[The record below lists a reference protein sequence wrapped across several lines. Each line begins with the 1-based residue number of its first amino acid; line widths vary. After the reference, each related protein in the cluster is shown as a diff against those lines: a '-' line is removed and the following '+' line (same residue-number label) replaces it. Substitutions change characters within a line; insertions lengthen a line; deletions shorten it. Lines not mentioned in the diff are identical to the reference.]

1 MKKAPL
7 RQWMTDTV
15 VAAVVAGLLSVLPS
29 TLWAFAFGGHV
40 WRVKEALL
48 TPGALLVGRDAW
60 IGTQIFTT
68 IVVHGGL
75 SLFWAGALCAFLPKR
90 RPVINGMGAAFSIA
104 VLDLLVIAQSFP
116 AVHSLVFLHRSL
128 DSFWPWLA
136 DHLVFGAVVGAV
148 VAFRRRRNASEES
161 IRLDE
166 QAAPGSRLDGTA
178 GRVLPRVAIGLSLVV
193 GMVGFVI
200 IIAIK
205 GGGIEELFFGLLIT
219 TVGPPMKLC
228 MGESVRWEIFAP
240 LSLLLVGLIGI
251 VLSIRNPSRIG
262 WLFCAHACLLA
273 YYIMAH
279 AFGKGILHSISC

>member
-1 MKKAPL
+1 MKKVHF
-7 RQWMTDTV
+7 RQWVTDTV
-15 VAAVVAGLLSVLPS
+15 VAAVPAGLLSVLPS
-29 TLWAFAFGGHV
+29 TVWAFAFGGHV

-48 TPGALLVGRDAW
+48 TPGALFIGRDAW

-75 SLFWAGALCAFLPKR
+75 SLFWSGVLCALLPKR

-148 VAFRRRRNASEES
+148 VAFRRRRDASTEDVAPDDQTPPDSQSEEVA
-161 IRLDE
+161 RF
-166 QAAPGSRLDGTA
+166 A
-178 GRVLPRVAIGLSLVV
+178 LPRPAVWLSFVISV
-193 GMVGFVI
+193 VGFVI
-200 IIAIK
+200 ASAVQGGDALFGAFLAFLYPPLLFLFLMAI
-205 GGGIEELFFGLLIT
+205 
-219 TVGPPMKLC
+219 
-228 MGESVRWEIFAP
+228 
-240 LSLLLVGLIGI
+240 IGI
-251 VLSIRNPSRIG
+251 VFSIRNPSRIG